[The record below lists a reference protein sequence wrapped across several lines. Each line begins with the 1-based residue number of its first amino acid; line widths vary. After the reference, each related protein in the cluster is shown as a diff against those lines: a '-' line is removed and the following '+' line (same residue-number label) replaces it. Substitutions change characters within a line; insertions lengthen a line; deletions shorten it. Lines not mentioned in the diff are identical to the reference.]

1 MTKAALLFILGLAF
15 AGHAVAQPAVAPAG
29 VTSTEISIGQT
40 LPLTGPVG
48 QLGNDFHAGFKSAID
63 HANKR
68 GGIHGRKVKLLARDD
83 GYVVARTLESANKL
97 VKEDGVFAMSG
108 CVGTPNVLALMPVLA
123 SHGVPLYGPY
133 TGADAIQKEAGRNI
147 FTIMASYSQ
156 ETEKMVQHLSTVGL
170 ARIAVA
176 HQQNAFGKSAL
187 AGVEE
192 ALKRRQMAL
201 KAVTAIETD
210 ARNAATVAVEL
221 ARTAPQAV
229 IVAAAGRAAIEFIH
243 AYRQTGQR
251 PQFLLLSGS
260 VDANLLGQRLG
271 DGAVGIIVT
280 QTAPSPLSGRQKV
293 AQEHRELMKAAGAE
307 RMNYT
312 SMMGHIA
319 ATSLLDLL
327 RRTGRD
333 LTRERFI
340 AAAESAGKV
349 DLGGY
354 ELLFSREQ
362 HHGSRMVDITMI
374 RRSGDQFAYAY

>member
-1 MTKAALLFILGLAF
+1 MIRTLLPFALGLTL
-15 AGHAVAQPAVAPAG
+15 AGLANAQGAGPPSG
-29 VTSTEISIGQT
+29 VTPTEISIGQT
-40 LPLTGPVG
+40 LPLSGPVA
-48 QLGNDFHAGFKSAID
+48 QLGSDFHTGFKAAID
-63 HANKR
+63 NANKR
-68 GGIHGRKVKLLARDD
+68 GGVHGRKIKLLARDD
-83 GYVVARTLESANKL
+83 GYVVARTLESIDKL
-97 VKEDGVFAMSG
+97 VKEDGVFAFSG

-123 SHGVPLYGPY
+123 SQGVPLYAPY
-133 TGADAIQKEAGRNI
+133 TGADAIQKDAGRNM

-170 ARIAVA
+170 RRIAVA

-201 KAVTAIETD
+201 HGVSAIETD
-210 ARNAATVAVEL
+210 ARNAPTAAAEL
-221 ARTAPQAV
+221 ARSEPQAV
-229 IVAAAGRAAIEFIH
+229 IVAAAGRAAVEFIH
-243 AYRQTGQR
+243 AYRQTGKR

-280 QTAPSPLSGRQKV
+280 QTSPSPLSTRLKV

-307 RMNYT
+307 RLNYT

-327 RRTGRD
+327 KRTGRD

-340 AAAESAGKV
+340 TAAEGAGKL

-354 ELLFSREQ
+354 ELLFSKDQ

-374 RRSGDQFAYAY
+374 RRSGEQFAYAY